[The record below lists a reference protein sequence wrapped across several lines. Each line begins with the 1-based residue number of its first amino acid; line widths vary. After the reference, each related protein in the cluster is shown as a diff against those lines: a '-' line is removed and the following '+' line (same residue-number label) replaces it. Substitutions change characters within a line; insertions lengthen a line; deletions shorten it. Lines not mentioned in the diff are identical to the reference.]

1 MSLFHI
7 PNTYRQRESEIEK
20 LHAEELAAGEMQF
33 MHDKDA
39 LLTAAS
45 RAQEMLKE
53 RLAEL
58 QILYVYTS
66 LSSAHMRARDER

>member
-1 MSLFHI
+1 M
-7 PNTYRQRESEIEK
+7 R
-20 LHAEELAAGEMQF
+20 F

-39 LLTAAS
+39 LLTTAS

-58 QILYVYTS
+58 QVLCAAIPLESRVS
-66 LSSAHMRARDER
+66 EV